1 MFSLYLLISI
11 VYLNK
16 KYMKTIKINELKSIH
31 LWIRESS
38 NLEVFFVSLL
48 IYPLIALVYGEA
60 IKIIELTDYNVVI
73 IICFT
78 ICYFLS
84 ILIMKIFQT
93 KIEIYKH
100 DLSVILS
107 HSISFNLEYI
117 RFSALENKDNRYS
130 KDYIKKLT
138 LMFPNELIMT
148 KLNQG
153 KDDGIKILKYK
164 ERIMSNL

>member
-1 MFSLYLLISI
+1 
-11 VYLNK
+11 
-16 KYMKTIKINELKSIH
+16 MKTIKINELKSIH